1 MSVSA
6 RLCSCLAPHAYTI
19 WLNKQIH
26 QCNMLNLESVAFYQ
40 RASTLRRLM
49 ILSRERE
56 RVQKKWSQIWNGTN
70 VFINI

>member
-26 QCNMLNLESVAFYQ
+26 QCNMLNLESVAFLPKSFYVK
-40 RASTLRRLM
+40 T
-49 ILSRERE
+49 IDDFVERERE
-56 RVQKKWSQIWNGTN
+56 SAKEMESNMERNKCLY
-70 VFINI
+70 